1 MLKEIMP
8 RGEEMKT
15 RKMGSKICCII
26 LHEALNKCN
35 VATIHIHSY
44 LLKRSNYRIQGHF
57 FTVEAASIYVI
68 CSIKPKPNKTRQ
80 TKVVH
85 CFVG

>member
-15 RKMGSKICCII
+15 RKMGSKICCVT

-35 VATIHIHSY
+35 VATY
-44 LLKRSNYRIQGHF
+44 
-57 FTVEAASIYVI
+57 ACIY
-68 CSIKPKPNKTRQ
+68 
-80 TKVVH
+80 
-85 CFVG
+85 